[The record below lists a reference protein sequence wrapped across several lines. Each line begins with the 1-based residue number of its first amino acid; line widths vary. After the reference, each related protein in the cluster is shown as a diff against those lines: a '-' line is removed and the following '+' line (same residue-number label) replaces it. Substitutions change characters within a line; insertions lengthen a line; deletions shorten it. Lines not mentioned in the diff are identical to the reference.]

1 MSQEAQRIPSAK
13 ALEALDA
20 MEWARARAES
30 AQVLAIA
37 LENYPNAIEGA
48 ETAAMAQMCIAAT
61 EAAETALERVRAVL
75 TATDQNADYWRGYV
89 KMGPEDDGKV
99 RDRVS
104 DYARYEIMKDGEVEI
119 ARLHM
124 LRPKGYELS
133 PFELEIEKVIE
144 ERIVKTDL
152 AGKYGC
158 SIDPYKAAESILA
171 EHYGYAKMVESHY
184 DWKPGIIYEQSIA
197 PHLQGYLL
205 KPERRQRRQQPSR
218 GQRR

>member
-75 TATDQNADYWRGYV
+75 TATDQNADYWRGY
-89 KMGPEDDGKV
+89 E
-99 RDRVS
+99 
-104 DYARYEIMKDGEVEI
+104 
-119 ARLHM
+119 
-124 LRPKGYELS
+124 
-133 PFELEIEKVIE
+133 
-144 ERIVKTDL
+144 
-152 AGKYGC
+152 AGKT
-158 SIDPYKAAESILA
+158 AAAAATQQRAAAL
-171 EHYGYAKMVESHY
+171 
-184 DWKPGIIYEQSIA
+184 
-197 PHLQGYLL
+197 
-205 KPERRQRRQQPSR
+205 ERV
-218 GQRR
+218 